1 MSDRRMAANT
11 GQLLRTPV
19 RLDRL
24 HDLGMTLSAR
34 LLGNRGI
41 SGRDPQWLGKPAGR
55 ERQGVMKAVDA
66 LGDVFP
72 DNPWGRVAIVTDR
85 DRMM

>member
-1 MSDRRMAANT
+1 MAANT

-24 HDLGMTLSAR
+24 HDLGMTFSAR

-55 ERQGVMKAVDA
+55 ECQGVMKAVDA